1 MALARIQQANPN
13 LEKLSS
19 GAIKKVRSDVL
30 DHIDDATDLMRNKNN
45 IIIGSGYRLDAKSMA
60 AAGNGFK
67 AGDYK
72 LDIQTVTQ
80 QKANSRTVAIAYLS
94 SAATKAATADLVQA
108 FENSLATQD
117 IYLVS

>member
-1 MALARIQQANPN
+1 MALARIQTANPN
-13 LEKLSS
+13 LEVLTAA
-19 GAIKKVRSDVL
+19 AIKKVRTDVL
-30 DHIDDATDLMRNKNN
+30 DNIDDATKLMRNKNN
-45 IIIGSGYRLDAKSMA
+45 IILGTRYRLDAKPMA

-72 LDIQTVTQ
+72 LDIQTVTA

-94 SAATKAATADLVQA
+94 SAGTAAATADLKQA
-108 FENSLATQD
+108 FENSLATRD